1 MNPYAFE
8 EFAKETAAEQSARN
22 DLLAQ
27 LLYISCRYPDDS
39 TLHLESLEFILTLGK
54 GRIGDT
60 VSQVV
65 CRRISELK
73 REALASSHTSDPDLK
88 YAQKVIVR

>member
-1 MNPYAFE
+1 MSPYAFQA
-8 EFAKETAAEQSARN
+8 FARETAFEQSARN

-27 LLYISCRYPDDS
+27 LLCISCRDPADS
-39 TLHLESLEFILTLGK
+39 TLHLESLEFILTIGK
-54 GRIGDT
+54 GRIGDV